1 MTTSTVSPTQA
12 IVNRLVVAIDRNS
25 VETHINMC
33 IATRRSFDNDTDAML
48 GVLTYLAHNLGHR
61 LHADE
66 AVTLATSVMALDKG
80 ITSINL

>member
-1 MTTSTVSPTQA
+1 MTTQS
-12 IVNRLVVAIDRNS
+12 IVTRLITAIDRNS

-33 IATRRSFDNDTDAML
+33 IATRRAYGDNATDAML

-66 AVTLATSVMALDKG
+66 AVMLAESVMKLDSG
-80 ITSINL
+80 VTSIQL

>member
-1 MTTSTVSPTQA
+1 MTTQS
-12 IVNRLVVAIDRNS
+12 IVNRLIIAIDRNS

-33 IATRRSFDNDTDAML
+33 IATRRAYDNATDAML

-66 AVTLATSVMALDKG
+66 AVMLAESVMSLDSG
-80 ITSINL
+80 VTSITL